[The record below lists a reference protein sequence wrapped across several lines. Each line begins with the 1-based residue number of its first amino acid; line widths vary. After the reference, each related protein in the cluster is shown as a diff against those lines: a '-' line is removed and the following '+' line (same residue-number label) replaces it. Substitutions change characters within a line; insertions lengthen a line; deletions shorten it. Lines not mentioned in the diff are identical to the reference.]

1 VAGRVV
7 RPRASYLIC
16 TTPRTGS
23 WLICDALTQTGLA
36 GYPQEYLLSHVAF
49 DLAWGKPSPDSFDDY
64 MAWVCEQATT
74 DNGVC
79 GIKVHWPQMH
89 YLKVVLDLDNCGLLD
104 RLRRHLPGL
113 VLIRLTREDRIRQA
127 LSYHRAMTE
136 DAWWEFTGSPIE
148 ERDFRPDYAEVAR
161 LVGLITRYEQE
172 WDSFVEEVRKRP
184 LTVSYERL
192 VDELAGITRACLRA
206 VGVSER
212 ESDAAVEGRRPRL
225 RKQSEDALTADWVEQ
240 YNGQSRRPTS
250 TGSVRE
256 AVSCDTP

>member
-1 VAGRVV
+1 MV

-36 GYPQEYLLSHVAF
+36 GYPQEYLLTHVAF
-49 DLAWGKPSPDSFDDY
+49 DPAWGKPSPNNFDDY
-64 MAWVCEQATT
+64 MAWVCEQATS

-113 VLIRLTREDRIRQA
+113 VLIRLTREDRVRQA
-127 LSYHRAMTE
+127 LSYHRAMRE

-148 ERDFRPDYAEVAR
+148 ERDFQPDYAEVAR
-161 LVGLITRYEQE
+161 LVGLITRYERE
-172 WDSFVEEVRKRP
+172 WDCFFEEVREQP
-184 LTVSYERL
+184 LPMSYEQL
-192 VDELAGITRACLRA
+192 VDGLAGITHACMRA
-206 VGVSER
+206 VGVCGQEA
-212 ESDAAVEGRRPRL
+212 DAAVKGLRPRL
-225 RKQSEDALTADWVEQ
+225 RKQSEDALTVRWVEQ
-240 YNGQSRRPTS
+240 FSRQSRDSTS
-250 TGSVRE
+250 TGKSIKE
-256 AVSCDTP
+256 AAS